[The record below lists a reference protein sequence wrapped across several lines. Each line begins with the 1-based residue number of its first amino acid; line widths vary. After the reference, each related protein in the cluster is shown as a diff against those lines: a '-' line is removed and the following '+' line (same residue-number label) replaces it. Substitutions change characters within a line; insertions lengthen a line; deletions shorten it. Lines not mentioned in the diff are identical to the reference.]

1 MTVQAHNFATPVQ
14 RQLGEAIAVLAGAAQ
29 HCPLGQLVRTV
40 DAIRSAAC
48 REGLFQ
54 VAMLAGQL
62 ESAIAARG
70 RSAVILTYLDAMNAA
85 LDQPSDLD
93 RGAADDA
100 WAALVAVRFAN

>member
-1 MTVQAHNFATPVQ
+1 MNQAVHDFPSAAQ

-40 DAIRSAAC
+40 DAIRAEAR
-48 REGLFQ
+48 REGLAQ

-70 RSAVILTYLDAMNAA
+70 RSAVILTYLDAMAAA
-85 LDQPSDLD
+85 LAQPGDVDAS
-93 RGAADDA
+93 AADEA
-100 WAALVAVRFAN
+100 WAALVAVRFSN

>member
-1 MTVQAHNFATPVQ
+1 MDQAVQDFPSAAQ
-14 RQLGEAIAVLAGAAQ
+14 RQLSEAIAVLAGAAQ

-40 DAIRSAAC
+40 DAIRAEAR
-48 REGLFQ
+48 REGLAQ

-62 ESAIAARG
+62 ESAIATRG

-85 LDQPSDLD
+85 LAQPGDCD
-93 RGAADDA
+93 ADAADDA

>member
-1 MTVQAHNFATPVQ
+1 MNQAVHSFPSAAQ
-14 RQLGEAIAVLAGAAQ
+14 RELGEAIAVLAGAAQ
-29 HCPLGQLVRTV
+29 HCPLAQLVRTV
-40 DAIRSAAC
+40 DAIRHAAS
-48 REGLFQ
+48 REGLLQ

-85 LDQPSDLD
+85 LDQPGETDPD
-93 RGAADDA
+93 TADDA

>member
-1 MTVQAHNFATPVQ
+1 MTQMAHNFPTAAQ

-40 DAIRSAAC
+40 DAIRVAAS
-48 REGLFQ
+48 REGLGQ
-54 VAMLAGQL
+54 VAMLASQL

-70 RSAVILTYLDAMNAA
+70 RSAVILTYLDAMSAA
-85 LDQPSDLD
+85 VGQPDDVDHS
-93 RGAADDA
+93 AASDA